1 MLGKNPKS
9 TVINEIKTDRN
20 VFKDSNLIAN
30 KLNEYFVN
38 IGPSLAVEV
47 EKYHPTLASHA
58 NISNLENNTIF
69 HFSEI
74 TIDQVLNNLKQLI
87 PSKATGIDKSPQNI
101 SGYNCTILDSN
112 FLFIITHWNICQ

>member
-1 MLGKNPKS
+1 MINNLLGKNPKS
-9 TVINEIKTDRN
+9 TVINEIKTDSN
-20 VFKDSNLIAN
+20 VFTDSNLIAN

-38 IGPSLAVEV
+38 IGRGGERSSSLAVEV
-47 EKYHPTLASHA
+47 EKDHPTLASHA

-87 PSKATGIDKSPQNI
+87 PSNA
-101 SGYNCTILDSN
+101 N
-112 FLFIITHWNICQ
+112 F